1 MPDIDPPDDWAEL
14 PMVVKTE
21 DGHIY
26 IDDGENVYEYPL
38 GKRDDE
44 TDERYKRVKQALEDD
59 RFRRYL
65 RDAGRLHEAD
75 DVPDISE
82 ENQELL
88 SDVVMGIHD
97 DGRGIAG
104 VCCVQ
109 LFLKT
114 VEPRLSSRLH
124 KGSNDPT
131 NFSWV
136 HGSSLRTLDDGD
148 SLDDRAIGVELNNR
162 NLLLA
167 NTRGGS
173 AMTRGLAEAEPYTP
187 IYNPALKG
195 PRESWLEV
203 VERLE
208 NDDINPEPSLL
219 YFLKRLYDEREVIEE
234 GVSEA
239 LAAVELFNESDPSI
253 DDVEQLLIQH
263 MEQADRQAKLLEVAT
278 HSLLQA
284 VEDADGLPGA
294 LKRLEELTAAN
305 RRGGTSTREAE
316 DVGDIEIENPEDES
330 LLHTW
335 DAKYVDVDRS
345 ELSGLTEKLRNN
357 PSVERA
363 GFVTVEQPGVDDDA
377 AEHEEDI
384 ADDFGVDV
392 EYLSLT
398 EFREDYVDN
407 AEVSIEPRD
416 WLRAYVETLG
426 RQRMDRALVRQSP
439 VTWLESLVELIEDE
453 TGEEVDD
460 DADGHV
466 TSSESDTPDE
476 LQSGI
481 EDFS

>member
-26 IDDGENVYEYPL
+26 VDEEENVYEYPF
-38 GKRDDE
+38 GTRNDE
-44 TDERYKRVKQALEDD
+44 THHQYQRVRQALEDD
-59 RFRRYL
+59 QFRRYL
-65 RDAGRLHEAD
+65 RDAKDLHD
-75 DVPDISE
+75 DDNVPGLSE
-82 ENQELL
+82 ENQQLL
-88 SDVVMGIHD
+88 DDVVMGIHGN
-97 DGRGIAG
+97 GRGIAR

-109 LFLKT
+109 LFVKT
-114 VEPRLSSRLH
+114 VEPRLSTRLH
-124 KGSNDPT
+124 KGSNDPS

-136 HGSSLRTLDDGD
+136 RGWSLRTLDDSFGEK
-148 SLDDRAIGVELNNR
+148 AIGVELDEH
-162 NLLLA
+162 NLLLS
-167 NTRGGS
+167 NTRGGGV
-173 AMTRGLAEAEPYTP
+173 MTRALAESEPYTP
-187 IYNPALKG
+187 LFGMALEG
-195 PRESWLEV
+195 PRESWLET

-208 NDDINPEPSLL
+208 NDTVDAEAGLL
-219 YFLKRLYDEREVIEE
+219 YFLKRLFDEREVIEE
-234 GVSEA
+234 GIAEA
-239 LAAVELFNESDPSI
+239 LASAELFEGTDPAI
-253 DDVEQLLIQH
+253 GDIEQLLIDH
-263 MEQADRQAKLLEVAT
+263 MEQADRQAKLLEVAA
-278 HSLLQA
+278 HSLLQV

-316 DVGDIEIENPEDES
+316 DVGDIEIGDSEDES

-345 ELSGLTEKLRNN
+345 ELSGLTEKLQNN

-363 GFVTVEQPGVDDDA
+363 GFMAVEQPGVDDDA
-377 AEHEEDI
+377 AELEEDI
-384 ADDFGVDV
+384 ADDFGIDV

-407 AEVSIEPRD
+407 AEVSVEPRD
-416 WLRAYVETLG
+416 WLVAYVETLG

-453 TGEEVDD
+453 TGEEIDD

-466 TSSESDTPDE
+466 TSSESDTPAE